1 MIAGTLRASRQF
13 SFPRYQSSE
22 QQTILQNLSDVIVQ
36 VHSTALYGGSTFE
49 GTVAKLAMR
58 QPFVLFKGL
67 TF

>member
-36 VHSTALYGGSTFE
+36 VHSTVLYGGSTFE
-49 GTVAKLAMR
+49 QAVEQTL
-58 QPFVLFKGL
+58 
-67 TF
+67 

>member
-1 MIAGTLRASRQF
+1 RLPFPQVEQLIAGTLRASRQF

-49 GTVAKLAMR
+49 QAVEQTL
-58 QPFVLFKGL
+58 
-67 TF
+67 